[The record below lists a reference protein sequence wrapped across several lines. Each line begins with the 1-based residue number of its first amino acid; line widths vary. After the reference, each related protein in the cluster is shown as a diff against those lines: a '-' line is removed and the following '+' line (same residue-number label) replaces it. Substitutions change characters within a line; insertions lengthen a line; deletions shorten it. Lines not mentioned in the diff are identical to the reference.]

1 LVDALKAF
9 FFKDPILVL
18 LSSSEFS
25 KSDLLSRFSS
35 LPEKPSKPENFHKFK
50 HELHEFNTIL
60 NEN

>member
-35 LPEKPSKPENFHKFK
+35 LPENPSKPENLTNFANSK
-50 HELHEFNTIL
+50 HEQMELKRN
-60 NEN
+60 

>member
-35 LPEKPSKPENFHKFK
+35 LPEKPSKPEKFHKFK
-50 HELHEFNTIL
+50 HELNEFNTIL